1 MNNVEIPRHRGA
13 HILKPNIIFDE
24 NDLYG
29 EGNRFT
35 NALKKGAKAVARRFR
50 RPPPEPRNAEYADPD
65 DVEDFTY
72 VAPADTRDDVII
84 DVSQAFNR
92 DKRNEY
98 NDTAND
104 VVKYLVN
111 LVRNQKKTTIGYDDL
126 EFYEDNILKDYN
138 NFKVTMN
145 EINRAKTII
154 EKNHPELVNVFGR
167 GKEYSRDELKS
178 MGFDDEQIDKIINT
192 LYGKGKNIY
201 GKGTSLPADTIKK
214 YGRMSAVAYSANNK
228 VISDL
233 EALGTTGWNIDTS
246 LSDAEKKVLYKDNEV
261 VVAYRGTSNTKDV
274 LNDISLILK
283 IDKWFSP
290 RRSGESKHFKK
301 VLKKYKGKTINL
313 TGHSLGGKSVMNIM
327 KKYPNDWNKA
337 YMINGAS
344 VDDKFLVL
352 ALMKRKNDIY
362 NIRTR
367 IDPVSLLN
375 PFPQV
380 IVKQTKGDPH
390 TVYNFT

>member
-24 NDLYG
+24 NELYG
-29 EGNRFT
+29 EGRFT
-35 NALKKGAKAVARRFR
+35 DALKRGAKAVARRFR
-50 RPPPEPRNAEYADPD
+50 RPRRGTRASIYIDPD
-65 DVEDFTY
+65 AVEDFTY
-72 VAPADTRDDVII
+72 VAPPNTREDDII
-84 DVSQAFNR
+84 DVAEAYERERRREHEN
-92 DKRNEY
+92 
-98 NDTAND
+98 TANQ
-104 VVKYLVN
+104 VVEYLVN
-111 LVRNQKKTTIGYDDL
+111 LVLGKKIPYSDL
-126 EFYEDNILKDYN
+126 SFYKGDVLTNYN
-138 NFKVTMN
+138 NFRITMN
-145 EINRAKTII
+145 EINRAKNII
-154 EKNHPELVNVFGR
+154 DEKYEEVTNPFGR
-167 GKEYSRDELKS
+167 GSEKQYSREELKS

-192 LYGKGKNIY
+192 LYGKGKGIY

-233 EALGTTGWNIDTS
+233 EAMGTTGWNIDTS
-246 LSDAEKKVLYKDNEV
+246 LSDSEKKVLYKDNEI

-327 KKYPNDWNKA
+327 KQYPNDWSKA

-344 VDDKFLVL
+344 VDDSFLVL
-352 ALMKRKNDIY
+352 ALMKRKNDIF
-362 NIRTR
+362 NIRTK